1 MFFDGT
7 VLTVA
12 AGRDGKTVFK
22 IVGRSRPIDNHLLL
36 ALTVPSRREYLPLS
50 NTVPSRREN
59 LSYLPVPPTKLP
71 LHSRPADKNCPYT
84 LVPPSKPAY
93 RQSAVRLAVKTG
105 RCCHSFPSRFR
116 QYQYWC
122 FGRHMCQE
130 TAVWFVTDDRLD

>member
-59 LSYLPVPPTKLP
+59 LSYLPVPPTKTAPTLPSRRQKLP
-71 LHSRPADKNCPYT
+71 LHSRPA
-84 LVPPSKPAY
+84 
-93 RQSAVRLAVKTG
+93 VKTCLQTEC
-105 RCCHSFPSRFR
+105 RPSRR
-116 QYQYWC
+116 QNRPLLSLLPVKIPAIPILVLRPSHVSGDGSLVC
-122 FGRHMCQE
+122 DG
-130 TAVWFVTDDRLD
+130 